1 MSIDYFAIK
10 VRDTAQLGALIEG
23 GETDVPPID
32 TADVHRR
39 LTTETSVQ
47 GPEDATLRW
56 EGEGSY
62 VFVDITPGSVQVN
75 HGTGGGDTLIDVVMD
90 VLDAL
95 RRSGLYVWDP
105 QQGSWYPGS

>member
-1 MSIDYFAIK
+1 MSIDYFVIK
-10 VRDTAQLGALIEG
+10 VRDVSQLGALIEG

-32 TADVHRR
+32 VGEVYRR
-39 LTTETSVQ
+39 LTTQTMVQ
-47 GPEDATLRW
+47 GPERSTLRW

-75 HGTGGGDTLIDVVMD
+75 HGTGGGDMQLEVIME
-90 VLDAL
+90 VLYAL
-95 RRSGLYVWDP
+95 QQMGLYVWDP